1 MLSLRSVNVRYFQT
15 IADYEIEESL
25 NAPELTLIKFG
36 QNHPWIDILQI
47 YADGVGHHS
56 LAL

>member
-1 MLSLRSVNVRYFQT
+1 MLFLRSINVHYFQT
-15 IADYEIEESL
+15 IADYEIEEIL
-25 NAPELTLIKFG
+25 NAPELTLTKFG

-47 YADGVGHHS
+47 YADGDGHHS